1 MLLALVEEE
10 TPVANLYFV
19 TLQSISSLY
28 GGELAWLLNAR
39 LCPAGPPALI
49 SPGYFTARWG
59 PAGGITPPHES
70 WHPCV

>member
-49 SPGYFTARWG
+49 SPGYFAARWG
-59 PAGGITPPHES
+59 PAGGITPPYES